1 MWVLSCLETSMRF
14 MLGVDVGGTFT
25 DFVSYDAERKSIEVW
40 KEPSAPGD
48 PVTGILNGLAGFK
61 DRARLDNIRLGTTIA
76 TNAVLER
83 KAATV
88 PYITTLAHPY
98 VPFIHP
104 ADSHC
109 PSHITCA

>member
-1 MWVLSCLETSMRF
+1 MRF

-25 DFVSYDAERKSIEVW
+25 DFVSYNAESKSIEVW

-83 KAATV
+83 
-88 PYITTLAHPY
+88 
-98 VPFIHP
+98 
-104 ADSHC
+104 
-109 PSHITCA
+109 